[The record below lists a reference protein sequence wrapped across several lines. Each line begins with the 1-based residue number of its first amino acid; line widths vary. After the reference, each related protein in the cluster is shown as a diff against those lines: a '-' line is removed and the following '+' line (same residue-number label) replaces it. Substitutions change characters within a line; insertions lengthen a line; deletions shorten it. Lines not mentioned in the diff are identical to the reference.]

1 MCPTGYPPDPR
12 RLIIAI
18 RAAAPAN
25 AASKHCWEGAG
36 GCGHAE
42 GGLRPGG
49 GAARGPEIRATPA
62 RPPTPAAWPWRR
74 RRPRQ
79 SPQADGLL
87 VRLRAR
93 HSCFCGQ
100 AGPGGRAGHTH
111 FAPTVWR
118 TTSST
123 HNRPASRS
131 SAVAAMAIAVVQLSL
146 LSTGLSKMAARPCA
160 PCSNHIPRPATS
172 KRTQLGKRCPAL
184 HARWWLTEQPPFPLP
199 GHRMRS
205 EAFYTGERRGPSNG
219 RQRAG
224 GELDL
229 LRWRRRRTTG
239 YSRLGLKNESE

>member
-1 MCPTGYPPDPR
+1 MWSCR
-12 RLIIAI
+12 R
-18 RAAAPAN
+18 
-25 AASKHCWEGAG
+25 
-36 GCGHAE
+36 
-42 GGLRPGG
+42 RPEAWGE
-49 GAARGPEIRATPA
+49 ALPEAQRSGR
-62 RPPTPAAWPWRR
+62 RPPATAAPWRR

-100 AGPGGRAGHTH
+100 AGPGGRARHTH

-118 TTSST
+118 PSSST

-131 SAVAAMAIAVVQLSL
+131 SAAAAMAIAVVQLSL

-205 EAFYTGERRGPSNG
+205 EAYYTGVSAVGQAMGASG
-219 RQRAG
+219 LG
-224 GELDL
+224 GSLICS
-229 LRWRRRRTTG
+229 G
-239 YSRLGLKNESE
+239 GGCAVQQVIQG